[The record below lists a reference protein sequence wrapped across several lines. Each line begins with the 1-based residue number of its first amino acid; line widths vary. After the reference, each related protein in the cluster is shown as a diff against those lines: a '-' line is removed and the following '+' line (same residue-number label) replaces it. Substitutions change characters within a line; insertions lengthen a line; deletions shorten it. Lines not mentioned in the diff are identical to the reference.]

1 LISKPDRISPAGMTV
16 IQDFA
21 GRSALITGAASGI
34 GAACAQALAARG
46 ALRLWLVDIDGAGL
60 DALDLPQGSG
70 CEVHRI
76 TGSVADEALWQDLEP
91 RLAGLDHALVN
102 AGIGSGGPIATI
114 SMAEW
119 RRVMAVNLDGA
130 FLTLA
135 SSLRA
140 MSSTGGSV
148 VVVAS
153 VTGIK
158 PVAGIGPYGVS
169 KAAVAHM
176 ARIAAVENA
185 RKGIRVNAIAPGGVD
200 TAIWEGGEDFAASVA
215 AIGREATIKAM
226 AKTTP
231 LGRFASS
238 EEMADSILY
247 LLSDAAANITGHV
260 MVSDGGYTL

>member
-1 LISKPDRISPAGMTV
+1 MT
-16 IQDFA
+16 ITQDFN

-34 GAACAQALAARG
+34 GAAAAKALAARG
-46 ALRLWLVDIDGAGL
+46 AAKLFLVDIDGAGM
-60 DALDLPQGSG
+60 DALDLPQGTG

-76 TGSVADEALWQDLEP
+76 TGSVADEALWEALDP
-91 RLAGLDHALVN
+91 RLTGLDHALVN
-102 AGIGSGGPIATI
+102 AGIGSGGPIASITLT
-114 SMAEW
+114 EW

-130 FLTLA
+130 FMTLA

-140 MSSTGGSV
+140 MSETGGSV
-148 VVVAS
+148 VVVGS
-153 VTGIK
+153 TTGIK

-185 RKGIRVNAIAPGGVD
+185 KKGIRVNAIAPGGVD
-200 TAIWEGGEDFAASVA
+200 TAIWETGADFQASVA
-215 AIGREATIKAM
+215 AIGREATLKAM

-231 LGRFASS
+231 LGRFATS

-247 LLSDAAANITGHV
+247 LLSDAASNITGHV
-260 MVSDGGYTL
+260 MVSDGGFTL

>member
-1 LISKPDRISPAGMTV
+1 MSTL
-16 IQDFA
+16 QDFS
-21 GRSALITGAASGI
+21 GRSALVTGAASGI
-34 GAACAQALAARG
+34 GAACARALAARG
-46 ALRLWLVDIDGAGL
+46 AARLWLVDVDGAGL
-60 DALDLPQGSG
+60 DAIDLGG

-76 TGSVADEALWQDLEP
+76 TGSVADEALWHG
-91 RLAGLDHALVN
+91 LAPNLVGLDHAIVN
-102 AGIGSGGPIATI
+102 AGIGAGGPIAEVTL
-114 SMAEW
+114 AEW

-135 SSLRA
+135 ASLRA
-140 MSSTGGSV
+140 MAAKGGSA

-153 VTGIK
+153 TTGIK

-176 ARIAAVENA
+176 ARIAALENA
-185 RKGIRVNAIAPGGVD
+185 RAGIRVNAIAPGGVD
-200 TAIWEGGEDFAASVA
+200 TAIWESGEDFQRSVA
-215 AIGREATIKAM
+215 AIGREATLKAM

-231 LGRFASS
+231 SGRFATS

>member
-1 LISKPDRISPAGMTV
+1 MTQT
-16 IQDFA
+16 QDFK
-21 GRSALITGAASGI
+21 GRIALVTGAASGI
-34 GAACAQALAARG
+34 GAAAAKALAARG
-46 ALRLWLVDIDGAGL
+46 AAKLFLVDVDGAGL
-60 DALDLPQGSG
+60 DALDLPG

-76 TGSVADEALWQDLEP
+76 VGSVADEALWADLDP
-91 RLAGLDHALVN
+91 RLTGLDHALVN
-102 AGIGSGGPIATI
+102 AGIGSGGPLA
-114 SMAEW
+114 SLSLAEW

-140 MSSTGGSV
+140 MESKGGSV

-153 VTGIK
+153 VTGLK
-158 PVAGIGPYGVS
+158 PVPGIGPYGVS

-176 ARIAAVENA
+176 ARIAAAESA

-200 TAIWEGGEDFAASVA
+200 TAIWESGEDFKASVA
-215 AIGREATIKAM
+215 AIGREATIRAM

-231 LGRFASS
+231 LGRFATS

-247 LLSDAAANITGHV
+247 LLSDAASNITGHV
-260 MVSDGGYTL
+260 MVSDGGFTL

>member
-1 LISKPDRISPAGMTV
+1 MTD
-16 IQDFA
+16 IQDFK
-21 GRSALITGAASGI
+21 GRIALVTGAASGI
-34 GAACAQALAARG
+34 GAAAAKALAARG
-46 ALRLWLVDIDGAGL
+46 AAKLFLVDVDGAGL
-60 DALDLPQGSG
+60 DALDLPG

-76 TGSVADEALWQDLEP
+76 VGSVSDEALWADLAP
-91 RLAGLDHALVN
+91 RLTGLDHALVN
-102 AGIGSGGPIATI
+102 AGIGSGGPLA
-114 SMAEW
+114 SLSLAEW

-140 MSSTGGSV
+140 MESKGGSV

-153 VTGIK
+153 VTGLK
-158 PVAGIGPYGVS
+158 PVPGIGPYGVS

-176 ARIAAVENA
+176 ARIAAAESA

-200 TAIWEGGEDFAASVA
+200 TAIWESGEDFKASVA
-215 AIGREATIKAM
+215 AIGREATIRAM

-231 LGRFASS
+231 LGRFATS

-247 LLSDAAANITGHV
+247 LLSDAASNITGHV
-260 MVSDGGYTL
+260 MVSDGGFTL

>member
-1 LISKPDRISPAGMTV
+1 MTI

-21 GRSALITGAASGI
+21 GRTALVTGAASGI
-34 GAACAQALAARG
+34 GAACARALAERG
-46 ALRLWLVDIDGAGL
+46 AARLFLVDVDSAGL
-60 DALDLPQGSG
+60 DALDLPG
-70 CEVHRI
+70 EVHRI
-76 TGSVADEALWQDLEP
+76 TGSVADEALWQTLEP
-91 RLAGLDHALVN
+91 RLSGLDHAVVN
-102 AGIGSGGPIATI
+102 AGIGSGGPISSI
-114 SMAEW
+114 SLAEW

-130 FLTLA
+130 FMTLA

-140 MSSTGGSV
+140 MTGKSGSV

-153 VTGIK
+153 TTGIK
-158 PVAGIGPYGVS
+158 PVPGIGPYGVS

-200 TAIWEGGEDFAASVA
+200 TAIWEGGADFQASVA
-215 AIGREATIKAM
+215 AIGREATLKAM

-260 MVSDGGYTL
+260 MVSDGGFTL

>member
-1 LISKPDRISPAGMTV
+1 MTH

-21 GRSALITGAASGI
+21 GRSALVTGAASGI
-34 GAACAQALAARG
+34 GAACAKALAARG
-46 ALRLWLVDIDGAGL
+46 AARLFLVDVDAAGL
-60 DALDLPQGSG
+60 DSLDLPG

-76 TGSVADEALWQDLEP
+76 VGSVADEALWADLEP
-91 RLAGLDHALVN
+91 RLAGLDHAIVN
-102 AGIGSGGPIATI
+102 AGIGSGGPIA
-114 SMAEW
+114 SVSLAEW

-130 FLTLA
+130 FMTLA

-140 MSSTGGSV
+140 MGDTGGSA

-153 VTGIK
+153 TTGIK
-158 PVAGIGPYGVS
+158 PIAGIGPYGVA

-176 ARIAAVENA
+176 ARIAALENA

-200 TAIWEGGEDFAASVA
+200 TAIWESGEDFQRSVA
-215 AIGREATIKAM
+215 AIGREATLKAM

-231 LGRFASS
+231 LGRFATS

-247 LLSDAAANITGHV
+247 LLSDAASNITGHV
-260 MVSDGGYTL
+260 MVSDGGFTL

>member
-1 LISKPDRISPAGMTV
+1 MTTL
-16 IQDFA
+16 QDFA
-21 GRSALITGAASGI
+21 GRSALVTGAASGI

-46 ALRLWLVDIDGAGL
+46 AARLFLVDVDSAGL
-60 DALDLPQGSG
+60 DALDLPQA

-76 TGSVADEALWQDLEP
+76 TGSVADEALWADLEP
-91 RLAGLDHALVN
+91 RMAGLDHAVVN
-102 AGIGSGGPIATI
+102 AGIGAGGPITAL
-114 SMAEW
+114 SLAEW

-135 SSLRA
+135 TSLRA
-140 MSSTGGSV
+140 MGATGGSA

-153 VTGIK
+153 TTGLK
-158 PVAGIGPYGVS
+158 PVPGIGPYGVS

-185 RKGIRVNAIAPGGVD
+185 KAGIRVNAIAPGGVD
-200 TAIWEGGEDFAASVA
+200 TAIWESGEDFQRSVA
-215 AIGREATIKAM
+215 AIGREATLKAM

-231 LGRFASS
+231 LGRFATSA
-238 EEMADSILY
+238 EMAGTILY

-260 MVSDGGYTL
+260 MVSDGGFTL

>member
-1 LISKPDRISPAGMTV
+1 MTQ
-16 IQDFA
+16 IQDFT
-21 GRSALITGAASGI
+21 GRSALVTGAASGI
-34 GAACAQALAARG
+34 GAACAKTLAARG
-46 ALRLWLVDIDGAGL
+46 AARLFLVDVDGAGL
-60 DALDLPQGSG
+60 DALDLPG
-70 CEVHRI
+70 EVHRI

-91 RLAGLDHALVN
+91 RMAGLDHSVVN
-102 AGIGSGGPIATI
+102 AGIGAGGPIADL
-114 SMAEW
+114 SLAEW

-135 SSLRA
+135 TSLRA
-140 MSSTGGSV
+140 MGSTGGSA

-158 PVAGIGPYGVS
+158 PVPGVGPYGIS

-185 RKGIRVNAIAPGGVD
+185 KQGIRVNAIAPGGVD
-200 TAIWEGGEDFAASVA
+200 TAIWESGEDFRRSVA
-215 AIGREATIKAM
+215 SIGREATIKAM

-238 EEMADSILY
+238 EEMAETILY
-247 LLSDAAANITGHV
+247 LLSDAASNITGHV
-260 MVSDGGYTL
+260 MVSDGGFIL

>member
-1 LISKPDRISPAGMTV
+1 MTV

-21 GRSALITGAASGI
+21 GRFALVTGAASGI
-34 GAACAQALAARG
+34 GAAAAKALAARG
-46 ALRLWLVDIDGAGL
+46 AARLFLVDVDGAGM
-60 DALDLPQGSG
+60 DALDLPGDI
-70 CEVHRI
+70 HRI
-76 TGSVADEALWQDLEP
+76 VGSVADEALWQALES
-91 RLAGLDHALVN
+91 RLTGLDHALVN
-102 AGIGSGGPIATI
+102 AGIGSGGPIA
-114 SMAEW
+114 SLSLAEW

-130 FLTLA
+130 FMTLA
-135 SSLRA
+135 TALRA
-140 MSSTGGSV
+140 MSGDNASGAGSV

-153 VTGIK
+153 TTGIK

-200 TAIWEGGEDFAASVA
+200 TAIWESGPDFKASVA
-215 AIGREATIKAM
+215 AIGREATLKAM

-231 LGRFASS
+231 LGRFATS

-247 LLSDAAANITGHV
+247 LLSDAASNITGHV
-260 MVSDGGYTL
+260 MVSDGGFTL

>member
-1 LISKPDRISPAGMTV
+1 MTH

-21 GRSALITGAASGI
+21 GRSALVTGAASGI
-34 GAACAQALAARG
+34 GAACARALAARG
-46 ALRLWLVDIDGAGL
+46 AARLFLVDVDAAGM
-60 DALDLPQGSG
+60 DALDLPG
-70 CEVHRI
+70 EVHRI
-76 TGSVADEALWQDLEP
+76 TGSVADEALWQALEP
-91 RLAGLDHALVN
+91 QLAGLDHAVVN
-102 AGIGSGGPIATI
+102 AGIGSGGPIASVTR
-114 SMAEW
+114 AEW
-119 RRVMAVNLDGA
+119 RRVMAINLDGA
-130 FLTLA
+130 FMTLA

-140 MSSTGGSV
+140 MGDGGGSA

-200 TAIWEGGEDFAASVA
+200 TAIWESGDDFKASVA
-215 AIGREATIKAM
+215 AIGRDATIKAM

-238 EEMADSILY
+238 AEMADSILY
-247 LLSDAAANITGHV
+247 LLSDAASNITGHV
-260 MVSDGGYTL
+260 MVSDGGFTL

>member
-1 LISKPDRISPAGMTV
+1 MTI

-21 GRSALITGAASGI
+21 GRSALVTGAASGI
-34 GAACAQALAARG
+34 GAAAAKALAARG
-46 ALRLWLVDIDGAGL
+46 ATKLFLVDLDGAGL
-60 DALDLPQGSG
+60 DALDLPG
-70 CEVHRI
+70 EVHRI
-76 TGSVADEALWQDLEP
+76 TGSVADEALWADLDP
-91 RLAGLDHALVN
+91 RLTGLDHALVN
-102 AGIGSGGPIATI
+102 AGIGSGGPIASI
-114 SMAEW
+114 SFAEW
-119 RRVMAVNLDGA
+119 RRVMDVNLDGA

-140 MSSTGGSV
+140 MGTGGGSV

-158 PVAGIGPYGVS
+158 PVPGIGPYGVS

-176 ARIAAVENA
+176 ARIAAVESA

-200 TAIWEGGEDFAASVA
+200 TAIWESGEDFAASVA

-231 LGRFASS
+231 LGRFATS

-247 LLSDAAANITGHV
+247 LLSDAASNISGHV
-260 MVSDGGYTL
+260 MVSDGGFTL